1 MSALRYSRRAIVGAG
16 ALATLAACGTSS
28 SGSSTSKSSTTSTGT
43 TTAGGSAP
51 APLTLT
57 DGWAKAAETGMTAV
71 FGTLVNN
78 TDKAVTVTTGTCA
91 KSTKVEMHEMV
102 MDAKGVMVMQP
113 IDGGLVV
120 PAKGSKKLEPGANH
134 IMLMGLTAPVVNG
147 ETLDLTLTTDG
158 GSVPLSV
165 PIRTFTGG
173 AEPPTRAWRGEKEVG
188 AHFGSWV

>member
-1 MSALRYSRRAIVGAG
+1 
-16 ALATLAACGTSS
+16 
-28 SGSSTSKSSTTSTGT
+28 
-43 TTAGGSAP
+43 
-51 APLTLT
+51 
-57 DGWAKAAETGMTAV
+57 MTAV

-173 AEPPTRAWRGEKEVG
+173 AEPY
-188 AHFGSWV
+188 HSGSSSMSSSSS